1 MPTAPQTT
9 TPDAP
14 KQHDTWL
21 LRALHG
27 RLLSA
32 DFFAKN
38 WVTIL
43 TIMVMFLV
51 YITNKYQCQTRM
63 ETIQSLQRRL
73 EIVETERVLQHSV
86 YMSRIRESAMRE
98 LVDTMHLGLSIQ
110 ERPPFKISYDR

>member
-1 MPTAPQTT
+1 MPTAPQTAST
-9 TPDAP
+9 DAP
-14 KQHDTWL
+14 KHDTWL

-27 RLLSA
+27 RLLSS